1 MAPVEIM
8 LKQLPPDLQRE
19 AEDFIL
25 FLVRR
30 HEEQEIKASG
40 QPAWDAFV
48 DQMYGCMAEAPLQ
61 RPPQGEFELRHQVA

>member
-25 FLVRR
+25 FLARR
-30 HEEQEIKASG
+30 HEEQESRGSG
-40 QPAWDAFV
+40 KPSWGEFV
-48 DQMYGCMAEAPLQ
+48 RQMYGCMAEAPIQ
-61 RPPQGEFELRHQVA
+61 RQPQGEFELRSQVV

>member
-8 LKQLPPDLQRE
+8 LKQLPPALQRE

-30 HEEQEIKASG
+30 YEEQEIKVTNKPS
-40 QPAWDAFV
+40 WDAFV
-48 DQMYGCMAEAPLQ
+48 DQMYGCMAEAPIQ
-61 RPPQGEFELRHQVA
+61 RPPQGESELRHQVA

>member
-25 FLVRR
+25 FLTQR
-30 HEEQEIKASG
+30 HEEQEVKASE
-40 QPAWDAFV
+40 QPAWDVFV
-48 DQMYGCMAEAPLQ
+48 SQMYGCMAEAPIQ
-61 RPPQGEFELRHQVA
+61 RQPQGEFEVRPQVT

>member
-8 LKQLPPDLQRE
+8 LKQLPPELQRE

-30 HEEQEIKASG
+30 HEEQGSKDAEKPSWG
-40 QPAWDAFV
+40 AFV
-48 DQMYGCMAEAPLQ
+48 AQMYGCMAEAPIQ
-61 RPPQGEFELRHQVA
+61 RQSQGEFEKRHKVA

>member
-30 HEEQEIKASG
+30 HEEQEIKG
-40 QPAWDAFV
+40 TGKPAWGKFV
-48 DQMYGCMAEAPLQ
+48 DQMYGCMAKAPIQ
-61 RPPQGEFELRHQVA
+61 RPPQGEFEVRHQVA